1 LVRLIQVDDLVHFR
15 NPGSRASLSH
25 PQRFKAHMATKTT
38 IADLFPDDE
47 GMILVAKDVNDGS
60 PRHITEVQRWRLQM
74 RLLRM
79 R

>member
-1 LVRLIQVDDLVHFR
+1 
-15 NPGSRASLSH
+15 
-25 PQRFKAHMATKTT
+25 MATKTT